1 MNTTNP
7 STRTPSPRSPRA
19 SKRSRRG
26 YTAVEVVIAMT
37 LFAIGGA
44 GIIAMERAAVRGS
57 QDARALDVASGIG
70 REWLERIRRDAL
82 LWGVLDPSAANAPIL
97 IGSAKMTWLKA
108 PEVVVGAVAPSPWR
122 VPPAA
127 PNTPGAR
134 PTFDTLGREVNVGS
148 PDVKYC
154 VQYRIEA
161 VQFEPGG
168 ATLAEATTLRVD
180 IRVLW
185 SRGMQQG
192 PVATFCADQ
201 IQDAQ
206 TVQSVVISSVVRRNN
221 Q

>member
-1 MNTTNP
+1 MNDT
-7 STRTPSPRSPRA
+7 STRHLSPRSRRE
-19 SKRSRRG
+19 SKRNRRG

-57 QDARALDVASGIG
+57 QDARALDVASGIS

-97 IGSAKMTWLKA
+97 IGNAKLTWLRA
-108 PEVVVGAVAPSPWR
+108 PEVVAGVAAPSPWR
-122 VPPAA
+122 VPPPA
-127 PNTPGAR
+127 PNIPGAR

-148 PDVKYC
+148 PDQKYC

-161 VQFEPGG
+161 VQYEPGG
-168 ATLAEATTLRVD
+168 VTLAEATTLRVD
-180 IRVLW
+180 VRVLW

-192 PVATFCADQ
+192 PVNTFCSDQ
-201 IQDAQ
+201 VQDPQ